1 LDEHIGPSVNFL
13 WNFSHVCFY
22 SYRSYSEGEGEQK
35 PKLTKQDADSFFIG
49 VKPDDKSPI
58 GNSSYPDSITRLP
71 YKKRECEISRDE
83 YEIGMSF

>member
-1 LDEHIGPSVNFL
+1 VLISLGILAMSALIAIAVIARVKA
-13 WNFSHVCFY
+13 SK
-22 SYRSYSEGEGEQK
+22 K

-49 VKPDDKSPI
+49 VKADDKNPV
-58 GNSSYPDSITRLP
+58 GNSSYPASITRLP

>member
-1 LDEHIGPSVNFL
+1 LAPVLISFGILAMSAFIAIAVIVRVKA
-13 WNFSHVCFY
+13 S
-22 SYRSYSEGEGEQK
+22 RK

-49 VKPDDKSPI
+49 VKADDKSPI

-71 YKKRECEISRDE
+71 YKKRECEIPRDE